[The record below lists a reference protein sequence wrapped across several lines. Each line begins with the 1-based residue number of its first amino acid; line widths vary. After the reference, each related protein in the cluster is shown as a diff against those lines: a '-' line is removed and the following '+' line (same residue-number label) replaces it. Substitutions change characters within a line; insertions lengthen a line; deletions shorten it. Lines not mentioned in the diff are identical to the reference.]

1 MRWQPKTLDAMHKAM
16 RETLENGEA
25 NVFKN
30 PAHPYPWLKAKHFH
44 RPTVNDS
51 FHRAKTKCAT
61 WFRLLK
67 TKSLSKKRSEKPTSG
82 DKHGQ
87 TKTVGDQEGRR
98 FETK

>member
-1 MRWQPKTLDAMHKAM
+1 MLKPK
-16 RETLENGEA
+16 R
-25 NVFKN
+25 
-30 PAHPYPWLKAKHFH
+30 FH
-44 RPTVNDS
+44 RLTENNP

-61 WFRLLK
+61 WFRRLK
-67 TKSLSKKRSEKPTSG
+67 TKSESKKRSEKPTSR